1 MVNVKPQFLIE
12 TIFRALKTYCG
23 TRKYQ
28 YIFSSLCKCRCRWV
42 YSTLEGKSGGGIFH
56 PFGGMLLPAKTVAC
70 FREFPGN
77 WRTRALGQQILQPH
91 FQGVARPC
99 KGTPWNAFTMHH
111 ISPIWTG
118 WLRTQA
124 IVMEIQ
130 LWHASAEGW
139 TLTSQ
144 SV

>member
-1 MVNVKPQFLIE
+1 MVKVKPQFLNE

-42 YSTLEGKSGGGIFH
+42 YSTLEGKSGGGIFQ

-77 WRTRALGQQILQPH
+77 WRTRALGQQIL
-91 FQGVARPC
+91 
-99 KGTPWNAFTMHH
+99 
-111 ISPIWTG
+111 
-118 WLRTQA
+118 
-124 IVMEIQ
+124 
-130 LWHASAEGW
+130 EGW
-139 TLTSQ
+139 SSTSKGLLGPIRALLETHLQ
-144 SV
+144 CTTYRPYEQGDFAHRPL